1 LGFTSHSREDNTNT
15 LTIEKKNTFTVIN
28 PKTCS
33 FNIVVRQVACG
44 LNHSHLVTRD
54 GFLYSM
60 GSNEDG
66 KLGLGQSPKDLAFST
81 SPRLVESLR
90 GVKTVASGLNHS
102 LAIGKDSKS
111 STVKVYGWGQAEYG
125 AIGMR
130 LQNSYDPQE
139 I

>member
-1 LGFTSHSREDNTNT
+1 
-15 LTIEKKNTFTVIN
+15 LTIEKKNPFTVIN

-111 STVKVYGWGQAEYG
+111 STVKVFGWGQAEYG

-130 LQNSYDPQE
+130 L
-139 I
+139 